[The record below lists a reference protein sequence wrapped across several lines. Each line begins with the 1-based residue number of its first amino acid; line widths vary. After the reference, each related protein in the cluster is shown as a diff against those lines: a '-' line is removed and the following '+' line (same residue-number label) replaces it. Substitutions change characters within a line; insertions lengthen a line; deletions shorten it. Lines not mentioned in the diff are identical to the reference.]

1 MITYF
6 LQTSLC
12 WLFFLV
18 IYTLFLKKE
27 TFFLNN
33 RWYLLITLCIG
44 LLFPFIREVWESVSS
59 TPVTY
64 IMPLQGSAQVFEL
77 NDAATNTDINYM
89 QIISILF
96 WLGFIISFIK
106 LLKEIYS
113 ILLQLKKYPHK
124 KYTTHTEIKTDY
136 AHLPFSFFNYVF
148 ISDRLQFKDPEWN
161 RILTHEVS
169 HVRGWHSLDILF
181 LELVGTFFWWNP
193 LIYLYKKNIRD
204 THEYIADDQVLKS
217 TDTGSYGSLLIG
229 AAQSGLQMS
238 LANHFIYSQL
248 KNRINMML
256 KNKSNKSL
264 VWKYTLV
271 LPSIIFLAILF
282 AYKTPETSPTNQMQ
296 APPPAVH
303 DTLPSNLLYVLN
315 GEKVKRE
322 EINNLNPEQ
331 ITNMNVLKDKKALEK
346 YGQDGINGV
355 IEILTKTKYLLDG
368 AEVTKEVIDNLNQK
382 DIYST
387 DIVKYGNEPGI
398 INVKRKSA
406 QAAPREIF
414 KVVEE
419 SPRFPGCE
427 SLSSMDEKKKC
438 AAEKM
443 LQYLYQNIRYPDQ
456 ARKDSIQGRAVI
468 TFVIEKDGRI
478 TDAEIVRDL
487 GGGCGA
493 EALRVINLMNSMP
506 EKWIPGK
513 QGGKSVAVQFNI
525 PIAFKL
531 SGNSSSN
538 LSPSA
543 NSFDKNGPSVATSQL
558 ILKSKTGQEI
568 FKVVEE
574 APRFPGCE
582 NLVDIDAKK
591 KCADEKMLQF
601 LYQNIK
607 YPLEAK
613 EKGIQGRVVIGFV
626 IEADGTVGES
636 AIVKEI
642 GGGCG
647 AEALRVINLMNTLH
661 EKWIPGKQR
670 GNAVAVQYN
679 IPMAFKLENGSMP
692 APKESTEKEITK
704 VLVTAAPPDNQKR
717 DVVKSME
724 NKLSLIPNPANKK
737 VDILYHQAKNV
748 KIEIIDLSGR
758 LMHQSNWD
766 SFGGRQSIDISKL
779 ANGTYVVRVK
789 EGNKLSEQKLVV
801 Q

>member
-12 WLFFLV
+12 WLFFLIV
-18 IYTLFLKKE
+18 YKLFLKKE
-27 TFFLNN
+27 TFFVNN
-33 RWYLLITLCIG
+33 RWYLLVTLGIG
-44 LLFPFIREVWESVSS
+44 LLFPFAREVWESNIS
-59 TPVTY
+59 TSINYVVPF
-64 IMPLQGSAQVFEL
+64 QGGAQIFEISQI
-77 NDAATNTDINYM
+77 DVEKGIGYM
-89 QIISILF
+89 QIIQMVF
-96 WLGFIISFIK
+96 WLGFILFLSKLIK
-106 LLKEIYS
+106 DTYS
-113 ILLQLKKYPHK
+113 ILIQIKRYPHI
-124 KYTTHTEIKTDY
+124 KYTNYTEIKTDY
-136 AHLPFSFFNYVF
+136 EHLPFSFFNYVF
-148 ISDRLQFKDPEWN
+148 ISDQIKFKDPEWN
-161 RILTHEVS
+161 RILIHEIS
-169 HVRGWHSLDILF
+169 HVHGWHSLDILF
-181 LELVGTFFWWNP
+181 VELIGTLFWWNP
-193 LIYLYKKNIRD
+193 LIYWYKKNIRD
-204 THEYIADDQVLKS
+204 THEYIADAQVLKS
-217 TDTGSYGSLLIG
+217 TDTESYGSLLVG
-229 AAQSGLQMS
+229 SAQSGLQLS

-248 KNRINMML
+248 KNRIDMML
-256 KNKSNKSL
+256 KDRSKKSMI
-264 VWKYTLV
+264 WKYALIIPAVLLLV
-271 LPSIIFLAILF
+271 VLF
-282 AYKTPETSPTNQMQ
+282 AYKTPEKSTNEEIQVTRFQ
-296 APPPAVH
+296 
-303 DTLPSNLLYVLN
+303 DSLPSNVLYILN
-315 GEKVKRE
+315 GKKIKLDEVKN
-322 EINNLNPEQ
+322 ISPDQ
-331 ITNMNVLKDKKALEK
+331 ISSMNVIKSQKDLEK
-346 YGQDGINGV
+346 YGDEGKNGV
-355 IEILTKTKYLLDG
+355 IEMFTKANPNLLDP
-368 AEVTKEVIDNLNQK
+368 VNHKIIDSN
-382 DIYST
+382 
-387 DIVKYGNEPGI
+387 
-398 INVKRKSA
+398 
-406 QAAPREIF
+406 PREIF

-531 SGNSSSN
+531 SGNSSTN
-538 LSPSA
+538 LTPSA

-582 NLVDIDAKK
+582 NLVEIDAKK

-601 LYQNIK
+601 LYKNIN
-607 YPLEAK
+607 YPKEAK

-779 ANGTYVVRVK
+779 ANGTYIVRVK

>member
-12 WLFFLV
+12 WLFFLIV
-18 IYTLFLKKE
+18 YKLFLKRE
-27 TFFLNN
+27 TFFVNN
-33 RWYLLITLCIG
+33 RWYLLVTLGIG
-44 LLFPFIREVWESVSS
+44 LLFPFAREVWESSIS
-59 TPVTY
+59 TSINYVVPF
-64 IMPLQGSAQVFEL
+64 QGGAQIFE
-77 NDAATNTDINYM
+77 ISQIEVEKGIGYM
-89 QIISILF
+89 QIIQTVF
-96 WLGFIISFIK
+96 WLGFILFLSKLIK
-106 LLKEIYS
+106 DTYS
-113 ILLQLKKYPHK
+113 ILIQIKRYPHI
-124 KYTTHTEIKTDY
+124 KYTNYTEIKTDY
-136 AHLPFSFFNYVF
+136 EHLPFSFFNYVF
-148 ISDRLQFKDPEWN
+148 ISDQLKFKDPEWN
-161 RILTHEVS
+161 RILIHEIS
-169 HVRGWHSLDILF
+169 HVHGWHSLDILF
-181 LELVGTFFWWNP
+181 VELIGTFFWWNP
-193 LIYLYKKNIRD
+193 LIYWYKKNIRD
-204 THEYIADDQVLKS
+204 THEYIADAQVLKS
-217 TDTGSYGSLLIG
+217 TDTESYGSLLVG
-229 AAQSGLQMS
+229 SAQSGLQLS

-248 KNRINMML
+248 KNRIDMML
-256 KNKSNKSL
+256 KDKSKKSMI
-264 VWKYTLV
+264 WKYALILPALFFLV
-271 LPSIIFLAILF
+271 VLF
-282 AYKTPETSPTNQMQ
+282 AYKTPEKGKNEEIQLTRLQDS
-296 APPPAVH
+296 
-303 DTLPSNLLYVLN
+303 LPSNVLYLLN
-315 GEKVKRE
+315 GKKVKLD
-322 EINNLNPEQ
+322 EIKNIAPDQ
-331 ITNMNVLKDKKALEK
+331 ISSMNVIKSQKDLEK
-346 YGQDGINGV
+346 YGDEGKNGV
-355 IEILTKTKYLLDG
+355 IEIFTKTNAILLDRR
-368 AEVTKEVIDNLNQK
+368 EHKIIDSN
-382 DIYST
+382 
-387 DIVKYGNEPGI
+387 
-398 INVKRKSA
+398 
-406 QAAPREIF
+406 PREIF

-419 SPRFPGCE
+419 APRFPGCE

-478 TDAEIVRDL
+478 TDAEIARDL

-506 EKWIPGK
+506 EKWIPGR
-513 QGGKSVAVQFNI
+513 QGGKSVAVQYNI

-531 SGNSSSN
+531 SGNSSTN
-538 LSPSA
+538 LTPSA
-543 NSFDKNGPSVATSQL
+543 NSNNLNAPSAATSQL
-558 ILKSKTGQEI
+558 ILKSKTGEEI
-568 FKVVEE
+568 YKVVEE

-601 LYQNIK
+601 LYKNIN
-607 YPLEAK
+607 YPKEAK

-679 IPMAFKLENGSMP
+679 IPIAFKLENGSMP

-748 KIEIIDLSGR
+748 KVEIIDLSGR

-779 ANGTYVVRVK
+779 SSGTYIVRVQ
-789 EGNKLSEQKLVV
+789 EGNKVSEQKLVV